1 MMKESKL
8 PDGIIVT
15 LMGWESKNGS
25 GLSMVSVYSDLD
37 ESDMLA
43 DYFDEDG
50 IKSDIKVGTL
60 ADVGGSTNSFGRR

>member
-8 PDGIIVT
+8 PDGVIVT

-37 ESDMLA
+37 ESDMLS

-50 IKSDIKVGTL
+50 IKTDIKVGTL
-60 ADVGGSTNSFGRR
+60 KDVDCSR

>member
-8 PDGIIVT
+8 PDGVIVA

-60 ADVGGSTNSFGRR
+60 TDVGGSTNNFGRR

>member
-1 MMKESKL
+1 M
-8 PDGIIVT
+8 PDGVIVA

-60 ADVGGSTNSFGRR
+60 TDVGGSTNNFGRR